1 MDKPNISNGEHVL
14 NPDTVKQYE
23 EAKRIRTHL
32 TDDGPCPYCSNPEGW
47 DACPVHPHGA
57 PTPPPATPTK

>member
-47 DACPVHPHGA
+47 DACPIHPN
-57 PTPPPATPTK
+57 PT